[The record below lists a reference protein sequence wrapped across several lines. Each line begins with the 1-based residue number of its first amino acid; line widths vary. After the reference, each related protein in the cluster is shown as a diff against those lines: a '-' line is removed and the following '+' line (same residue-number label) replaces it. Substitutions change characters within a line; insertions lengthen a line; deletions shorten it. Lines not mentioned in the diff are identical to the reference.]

1 MYLWDRNVDLVTIVL
16 SVLIRLTAS
25 DYLLWYLQTFL
36 RPLWNILRAWGDWI
50 VESLIKTYINLC
62 FIMSIYFLLKF
73 LYQAPFIPYVKLII
87 VHNYLERHTCLCTAI
102 KRIQMY
108 IKITKKICMLQCLY
122 KLILPVT
129 YLTCVLCFLILELFG
144 QCLFFICFLFY

>member
-1 MYLWDRNVDLVTIVL
+1 MNKTGKTVVITAPNSVKWMSKTFLRHTLTASDYLLWYLVSIVLSVLIRLTASDYLLWYLVSIVL

-50 VESLIKTYINLC
+50 FESLIKTYINLC

-73 LYQAPFIPYVKLII
+73 LYQARKVSGHAFV
-87 VHNYLERHTCLCTAI
+87 C
-102 KRIQMY
+102 
-108 IKITKKICMLQCLY
+108 
-122 KLILPVT
+122 
-129 YLTCVLCFLILELFG
+129 
-144 QCLFFICFLFY
+144 

>member
-1 MYLWDRNVDLVTIVL
+1 MFSIVLSVLIRLTASDYLLWYLVTIVL

-73 LYQAPFIPYVKLII
+73 LYEARKVSVMYLSVRDFVFWFWNYSDSVYFLFVFYFISKGRVYEVGMTS
-87 VHNYLERHTCLCTAI
+87 R
-102 KRIQMY
+102 
-108 IKITKKICMLQCLY
+108 KITTRDWYFKH
-122 KLILPVT
+122 IL
-129 YLTCVLCFLILELFG
+129 LFIKTKG
-144 QCLFFICFLFY
+144 